1 MQEKLFNDEITTRL
15 QELFETQL
23 INPVELVY
31 FTSIDECVTCEET
44 TQLLG
49 ELAMLTDKISV
60 RTYRIEEYPQLAQ
73 AYNVQLTPGL
83 VITTPE
89 SESPIDYGIR
99 FLGIPSGYELA
110 SLVQA
115 IELVSKRDSGLKPET
130 RTVLK
135 GIVDP
140 VELKVFVTPT

>member
-1 MQEKLFNDEITTRL
+1 
-15 QELFETQL
+15 
-23 INPVELVY
+23 
-31 FTSIDECVTCEET
+31 
-44 TQLLG
+44 
-49 ELAMLTDKISV
+49 MLTDKISV

-110 SLVQA
+110 SLVQE